1 MRKDIFENL
10 YRQRAIEAFSLVKK
24 AGEGLDE
31 TDEKMVRLK
40 AMCRR
45 LPAMIHENG
54 LLTTLLFLEKK
65 SEKESEKGSGKE
77 PDKESNKE
85 LDKESDKGSDKVPD
99 KESGKESDRESGEE
113 DGKID
118 KTLGEGIVKWLEKY
132 NALICQEEQNN
143 NNGQSVNFLRYL
155 IVGGSGAEE
164 ENFRMNE
171 RMLTREALEFTSWMK
186 RCVEE

>member
-1 MRKDIFENL
+1 MREDIFEDL
-10 YRQRAIEAFSLVKK
+10 YRRRAIEAFSLVKK

-40 AMCRR
+40 AICRR
-45 LPAMIHENG
+45 LPAMLHENG

-65 SEKESEKGSGKE
+65 SEKESGKEPDKGLVKESDKELDKE
-77 PDKESNKE
+77 PDKESNR
-85 LDKESDKGSDKVPD
+85 KV
-99 KESGKESDRESGEE
+99 GEE
-113 DGKID
+113 AGKID
-118 KTLGEGIVKWLEKY
+118 KKLGEGIVRWLVEY
-132 NALICQEEQNN
+132 NALICQEEQ

-155 IVGGSGAEE
+155 IEGGSGAEK
-164 ENFRMNE
+164 ENFRLNE